1 VAAVQRGLET
11 LEGVEAVEVSLDT
24 KTATIRA
31 IEELTDGDLVAAVKA
46 AGYSAE
52 VEE

>member
-1 VAAVQRGLET
+1 MET
-11 LEGVEAVEVSLDT
+11 LEGVEAVDVSLDT
-24 KTATIRA
+24 KIANVIA
-31 IEELTDGDLVAAVKA
+31 IEELTEGDLVAAVKA